1 MRVVT
6 LELGGR
12 SVQVGVP
19 ERRSERMRGFR
30 DRAARELD
38 GLLFLRTRSIHTV
51 GMDRAIVVVLL
62 DRDLR
67 VLDVLELPP
76 GKIVLPRPRVRHVL
90 ELLERVELNRGER
103 VGGYTVAA
111 ASGRGGTGARE
122 A

>member
-6 LELGGR
+6 LELGDR
-12 SVQVGVP
+12 SVRVGVP

-51 GMDRAIVVVLL
+51 GMDRAIVAALL

-111 ASGRGGTGARE
+111 APGRGGTGARE